1 MQNKINTDTIKYFL
15 INGLQNIDIHI
26 FDSIDSTNSHLK
38 TILKDTRGEF
48 TTVIANEQTKGRGR
62 LGRNFFSPADTG
74 IYMSFAIKPDMI
86 AIEAT
91 FITTATSVAVCKA
104 IEKVTGLNPQI
115 KWVNDIY
122 IEDKKVCG
130 ILTEAVT
137 NVDSGKL
144 SGIII
149 GIGINVTTSSDDFPD
164 DIKNIATSLSD
175 ELNINRNKLIA
186 HILNEFYMIYKNSST
201 SYIEEYKS
209 RSLILGKEIYYIKN
223 GIRYYATAIDFTENG
238 GLIVQNDDSTIEI
251 LTSGEIT
258 LRLI

>member
-1 MQNKINTDTIKYFL
+1 MNNIIDSDQIKKHL
-15 INGLQNIDIHI
+15 IHDLQNIDIHI

-38 TILKDTRGEF
+38 SILKDTSGEF
-48 TTVIANEQTKGRGR
+48 TTIIANEQTKGRGR
-62 LGRNFFSPADTG
+62 LGKNFFSPADTG
-74 IYMSFAIKPDMI
+74 IYMSFAIKPDTI

-91 FITTATSVAVCKA
+91 FITTATSVAICKA

-122 IEDKKVCG
+122 IENKKVCG

-137 NVDSGKL
+137 NVESGKL

-164 DIKNIATSLSD
+164 DIKNIAASLSNNI
-175 ELNINRNKLIA
+175 NINRNELITS
-186 HILNEFYMIYKNSST
+186 ILNEFYILYNNYSD
-201 SYIEEYKS
+201 SYMDEYRR
-209 RSLILGKEIYYIKN
+209 RSLILNKEIYYIQNDIK
-223 GIRYYATAIDFTENG
+223 YYATAIDFTDNG
-238 GLIVQNDDSTIEI
+238 GLIVRNNDGKITT